1 MTMPKLLIAT
11 MLNTVLTLSLSTAA
25 QTKKPKAAT
34 KAKTAKAAAKPAAK
48 KAATKPVVK
57 KLPAKPIVSAASKA
71 RRQFQEA
78 LNMYRSQQYVQVVP
92 ILYNLS
98 RRGDLSDERTQ
109 IKYML
114 GSSLLELKMF
124 NTAAFQFV
132 DVIRKGPGKYTKAS
146 IEKLAIAADAL
157 GDETFLNYAISR
169 VQLEDF
175 PEQFKDIIYFRLGEI
190 KMKNKQFD
198 VAADLFTK
206 VASSSR
212 YAFQARF
219 NRGLAF
225 LEAKQ
230 PENAIKVYQVLLTGM
245 GKLEVTDTRRV
256 STLMALAR
264 SQYQAQQWDESAE
277 TYRQVPR
284 DHVMWHDSLFEQSWA
299 HLRAAR
305 YRSALSNF
313 QSLHSTYYD
322 DFYLPE
328 SLLLRGIVYLYI
340 CKYDEMDK
348 VLELFEK
355 TYGPVRNKTGRFL
368 TAYNEPLAYYREI
381 ELAQEIRAGTKD
393 NRAILKLPFNVSR
406 FVMEQGDVKRSL
418 NYIHAIEEERK
429 AIRANNMSNTA
440 IGKYAVKILDRRLKN
455 AKIGAGEQARVHLV
469 NIRAELRDLYE
480 QAEFAKYEMIN
491 GKKEQLRK
499 RIAGKSV
506 DQQIDE
512 DVDREFYIQNG
523 YEYWPFQGEF
533 WIDEI
538 GNYHYLGKQSCE

>member
-1 MTMPKLLIAT
+1 MKIQTRFKKFVLLASSV
-11 MLNTVLTLSLSTAA
+11 MLSFSLSTDA
-25 QTKKPKAAT
+25 QTKKT
-34 KAKTAKAAAKPAAK
+34 KAGGKPKPAAK
-48 KAATKPVVK
+48 SAQRPKASPK
-57 KLPAKPIVSAASKA
+57 KSSAPRISSAK
-71 RRQFQEA
+71 RQFQEA
-78 LNMYRSQQYVQVVP
+78 LNLYRSGQYAQVSP
-92 ILYNLS
+92 QLYALS
-98 RRGDLSDERTQ
+98 RRGDLSEERTQ
-109 IKYML
+109 IKFML
-114 GSSLLELKMF
+114 GNALLELKMY
-124 NTAAFQFV
+124 NTAAFQLV
-132 DVIRKGPGKYTKAS
+132 DVIRKGPGKYTKSA

-190 KMKNKQFD
+190 KMKNRQFD

-206 VASSSR
+206 VAPTSR

-230 PENAIKVYQVLLTGM
+230 PENAIKVYNALLSGTS
-245 GKLEVTDTRRV
+245 KLEVTDTRRV
-256 STLMALAR
+256 ATLIAMAR
-264 SQYQAQQWDESAE
+264 SQYQAEKWDEATE
-277 TYRQVPR
+277 TYRQIPR
-284 DHVMWHDSLFEQSWA
+284 DHVMWHEALFEQSWA
-299 HLRAAR
+299 HMRAAR
-305 YRSALSNF
+305 FRSALSNF
-313 QSLHSTYYD
+313 QSLHSSYYE

-348 VLELFEK
+348 VLELFQK
-355 TYGPVRNKTGRFL
+355 TYGPVRAKTGQFL
-368 TAYNEPLAYYREI
+368 SAYNEPLAYYREI
-381 ELAQEIRAGTKD
+381 ELAQEIRSGGKD
-393 NRAILKLPFNVSR
+393 NRSALKLPFSVAR

-418 NYIHAIEEERK
+418 SYIRSIEDEKK
-429 AIRANNMSNTA
+429 ALRSNNMSSSA
-440 IGKYAVKILDRRLKN
+440 LGKYALKILERRLKN
-455 AKIGAGEQARVHLV
+455 AKIGAGEQSRNHLV

-480 QAEFAKYEMIN
+480 QAEFARYEMIN

-499 RIAGKSV
+499 RIAGKTV

-512 DVDREFYIQNG
+512 DINREFYIQNG